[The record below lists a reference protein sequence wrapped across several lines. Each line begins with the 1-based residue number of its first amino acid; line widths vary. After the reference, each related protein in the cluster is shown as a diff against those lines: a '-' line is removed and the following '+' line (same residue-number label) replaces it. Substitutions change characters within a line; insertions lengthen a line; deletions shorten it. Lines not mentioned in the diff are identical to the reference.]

1 MRQSALSS
9 ALMSITRRNLLQLGA
24 TGALLTGCSAGQAP
38 HPAAAARSGVPAA
51 PAASPAA
58 SSSATPTAGAAT
70 ALPAQIE
77 HGPRSRPQLALTFHG
92 QGDPAQA
99 EAMLSAAEEGGARL
113 TVLAVGSWLDAYP
126 QLAKRVLGGGHE
138 LGNHTQTHGDIGSM
152 DEAEAGAEITRCA
165 ARLRELTG
173 SQGRWFRPSQAR
185 LTTPR
190 VVALAQRAGYP
201 HLLSYDVDTL
211 DYTDPG
217 PTAVRQAVA
226 DQAGPGS
233 VVSLHF
239 GHPGTL
245 AALPGIL
252 DDLRRRGLRAVTTT
266 ELLT

>member
-1 MRQSALSS
+1 
-9 ALMSITRRNLLQLGA
+9 MSITRRDLIQLGA
-24 TGALLTGCSAGQAP
+24 TGALLTGCSAGRAAP
-38 HPAAAARSGVPAA
+38 PAAARPDAPPAATATAAARSAA
-51 PAASPAA
+51 V
-58 SSSATPTAGAAT
+58 
-70 ALPAQIE
+70 LPPGLPVQIE
-77 HGPRSRPQLALTFHG
+77 HGPRTRPRLALTFHG

-99 EAMLSAAEEGGARL
+99 EALLSAAERGGARV

-126 QLAKRVLGGGHE
+126 RLAARVLAGGHE
-138 LGNHTQTHGDIGSM
+138 LGNHTQTHGDIGAM
-152 DEAEAGAEITRCA
+152 DESAASAEITGCA
-165 ARLRELTG
+165 ARLRRLTG

-190 VVALAQRAGYP
+190 VVALARRAGYP

-217 PTAVRQAVA
+217 PAAVREAVA

-239 GHPGTL
+239 GHPGTV